1 MERSLFSP
9 NNKAMQLNM
18 NNYFL
23 FKGKV
28 DLDSVTS
35 FLQIQLTA
43 VLYWVSSVTFD
54 FSSLTELS
62 QKSQFCLE

>member
-9 NNKAMQLNM
+9 NNKAMQSNM